1 MGQSILYAISLK
13 ESCGGFLGV
22 VILGRSFLRLIALG
36 ARFVAIETT
45 DSDLQG
51 RTIDVEELPEQRS
64 LAHADAIAWHMGDGE
79 EDSMSDEDRKAIQI
93 LWDSAVAGVRMIQYR
108 RTDQPL
114 QMINTDDL
122 PSNSTWARVKRRTKT
137 AEVSLK
143 RESDLA
149 YAFALARPSKKTTE
163 LYKRKC
169 GEEGR
174 PNTGRGGGR
183 GGGGGGGRGGH
194 GGRGGRD
201 GGDGGD
207 GGGRGGRGG
216 RGGGRGG
223 RGGRGAS
230 GDRGGRGASG
240 DGGGGNDGN
249 DGDDRGGKRGGGGGG
264 RRGNDGNDRG
274 TPKGRGK
281 AGRKTGAT
289 HEQGAP
295 AAWNG
300 TFALQ

>member
-22 VILGRSFLRLIALG
+22 VILGRSFLRLIALD

-114 QMINTDDL
+114 QVINTDDL

-169 GEEGR
+169 EEEGR

-201 GGDGGD
+201 GGDGG
-207 GGGRGGRGG
+207 GRGGRGG

-223 RGGRGAS
+223 
-230 GDRGGRGASG
+230 RGGRGASG

-274 TPKGRGK
+274 APKGRGK